1 MIIALKCIFLFL
13 AIFYGTYIIGNLIY
27 SLGGSDKRIF
37 IPARRIITM
46 TVGIVGFLLLHVF
59 LGL

>member
-13 AIFYGTYIIGNLIY
+13 AIVYGVSNLGKILWGLRGK
-27 SLGGSDKRIF
+27 SVSISNF
-37 IPARRIITM
+37 QM
-46 TVGIVGFLLLHVF
+46 TAMAVGIVGFLLLHVF